1 VIAMAVIDSDAH
13 VLETERTWDY
23 MLESER
29 AFKPRIVATPEDESS
44 GGESW
49 FIDGVYLG
57 KARNVG
63 HDTSRE
69 AREMGDIQARLK
81 HMDELDV
88 DIQVLYPTIFLRP
101 YTKRPELELAV
112 TRSYNRWLID
122 IWKRAPERLRWT
134 AVLPLLTMDKALEE
148 ARFAKENGACGIFIR
163 GLEGDKR
170 LSDAYFF
177 PLYEE
182 AGRLDLPVCVH
193 SATGSFAVHD
203 FFADENGFSK
213 FKLAVVGSFHALVF
227 NEIPDKF
234 PKTKFAFIEVS
245 SQWVPYV
252 IHDFARRFERRGV
265 KIDKGDVL
273 KKNRIYVA
281 CQTDDDLSYVL
292 KYAGEDHL
300 VIGTDY
306 GHNDT
311 SSEILALRKLKENG
325 AVPPR
330 IVNKILDDN
339 ARALYGL

>member
-1 VIAMAVIDSDAH
+1 MAVIDSDAH

-29 AFKPRIVATPEDESS
+29 DLRPRVVATPDNETS

-49 FIDGVYLG
+49 LIDGIYIG

-63 HDTSRE
+63 HDTAKA
-69 AREMGDIQARLK
+69 AREMDDIGARLK
-81 HMDELDV
+81 HMDDLGVDV
-88 DIQVLYPTIFLRP
+88 QVLYPTIFLRP
-101 YTKRPELELAV
+101 FTRRPELELAI

-122 IWKRAPERLRWT
+122 IWKRAPERLRWV
-134 AVLPLLTMDKALEE
+134 AVLPLLSMDKALEE

-170 LSDAYFF
+170 LSDAHFF

-182 AGRLDLPVCVH
+182 SGRLDLPVCVH

-203 FFADENGFSK
+203 FFLDECGFSK
-213 FKLAVVGSFHALVF
+213 FKLAVVGSFHTLIF
-227 NEIPDKF
+227 NNIPDKF
-234 PKTKFAFIEVS
+234 PRTKFAFVEVS
-245 SQWVPYV
+245 SQWVPYA
-252 IHDFARRFERRGV
+252 IHDFARRKERNGV
-265 KIDKGDVL
+265 RVDKSDVL
-273 KKNRIYVA
+273 RKNRIYVA
-281 CQTDDDLSYVL
+281 CQTDDDLPYVL
-292 KYAGEDHL
+292 KYAGENHL

-311 SSEILALRKLKENG
+311 SAELLALRKLKEDG
-325 AVPPR
+325 AVPPHV
-330 IVNKILDDN
+330 VNKILDDN

>member
-1 VIAMAVIDSDAH
+1 MAVIDSDAH

-29 AFKPRIVATPEDESS
+29 DLRPRVVATPDNETS

-49 FIDGVYLG
+49 LIDGIYIG

-63 HDTSRE
+63 HDTAKA
-69 AREMGDIQARLK
+69 AREMDDIGARLK
-81 HMDELDV
+81 HMDDLGVDV
-88 DIQVLYPTIFLRP
+88 QVLYPTIFLRP
-101 YTKRPELELAV
+101 FTRRPELELAI

-122 IWKRAPERLRWT
+122 IWKRAPERLRWV
-134 AVLPLLTMDKALEE
+134 AVLPLLSMDKALEE

-170 LSDAYFF
+170 LSDAHFF

-203 FFADENGFSK
+203 FFLDECGFSK
-213 FKLAVVGSFHALVF
+213 FKLAVVGSFHTLIF
-227 NEIPDKF
+227 NNIPDKF
-234 PKTKFAFIEVS
+234 PRTKFAFVEVS
-245 SQWVPYV
+245 SQWVPYA
-252 IHDFARRFERRGV
+252 IHDFARRKERSGV
-265 KIDKGDVL
+265 RVDKSDVL
-273 KKNRIYVA
+273 RKNRIYVA
-281 CQTDDDLSYVL
+281 CQTDDDLPYVL
-292 KYAGEDHL
+292 KYAGENHL

-311 SSEILALRKLKENG
+311 SAELLALRKLKEDG
-325 AVPPR
+325 AVPPHV
-330 IVNKILDDN
+330 VNKILDDN

>member
-1 VIAMAVIDSDAH
+1 MAVIDSDAH

-29 AFKPRIVATPEDESS
+29 GMRPRIVPTPDDPSS

-49 FIDGVYLG
+49 LIDKTYLG

-63 HDTSRE
+63 YADTSKE
-69 AREMGDIQARLK
+69 SREMADIKARLK
-81 HMDELDV
+81 HMDELGVDV
-88 DIQVLYPTIFLRP
+88 QVLYPTIFLRP
-101 YTKRPELELAV
+101 FTRRPEVELAV

-122 IWKRAPERLRWT
+122 IWKAAPDRLRWV
-134 AVLPLLTMDKALEE
+134 AVLPLLSMDKALEE

-170 LSDAYFF
+170 LSDAYFY

-203 FFADENGFSK
+203 YFADECGFNR
-213 FKLAVVGSFHALVF
+213 FKLAVVGSFHGLVF
-227 NEIPDKF
+227 NEIPAKF
-234 PKTKFAFIEVS
+234 PKTKWGFIEVS
-245 SQWVPYV
+245 SQWLPYA
-252 IHDFARRFERRGV
+252 IHDFARRFERQGKPVDKSAVLRKN
-265 KIDKGDVL
+265 KIW
-273 KKNRIYVA
+273 VA
-281 CQTDDDLSYVL
+281 CQTDDDLPYVL
-292 KYAGEDHL
+292 KYSGDDHI

-311 SSEILALRKLKENG
+311 SSEILALRKLKEDG
-325 AVPPR
+325 TIPPHV
-330 IVNKILDDN
+330 VNKILDDN

>member
-1 VIAMAVIDSDAH
+1 MAVIDSDAH

-29 AFKPRIVATPEDESS
+29 ALKPRIVATPSDPSS

-49 FIDGVYLG
+49 LVDGTYIG

-63 HDTSRE
+63 HDTSKE
-69 AREMGDIQARLK
+69 AREMDDINARLK
-81 HMDELDV
+81 HMDDLDV
-88 DIQVLYPTIFLRP
+88 DVQVLYPTIFLRP
-101 YTKRPELELAV
+101 FTRRPEVELAV

-148 ARFAKENGACGIFIR
+148 ARFVKENGACGIFIR

-170 LSDAYFF
+170 LSDPYFF

-203 FFADENGFSK
+203 FFLDECGFSK
-213 FKLAVVGSFHALVF
+213 FKLAVVGSFHTLIF
-227 NEIPDKF
+227 NDIPDKF
-234 PKTKFAFIEVS
+234 PRTKFAFIEVS
-245 SQWVPYV
+245 SQWVPYA
-252 IHDFARRFERRGV
+252 IHDFARRKERSGAKV
-265 KIDKGDVL
+265 DKSEVL
-273 KKNRIYVA
+273 RKNRIYVA
-281 CQTDDDLSYVL
+281 CQTDDDLPYVL
-292 KYAGEDHL
+292 KYAGENHL

-311 SSEILALRKLKENG
+311 SSEILALRKLKEDG
-325 AVPPR
+325 AIPPH

>member
-1 VIAMAVIDSDAH
+1 MAVIDSDAH

-29 AFKPRIVATPEDESS
+29 QYRPRVVATPDDPSS

-49 FIDGVYLG
+49 LVDGVYIG

-63 HDTSRE
+63 HETPKE
-69 AREMGDIQARLK
+69 AREMDDIKARLR

-88 DIQVLYPTIFLRP
+88 DVQVLYPTIFLRP
-101 YTKRPELELAV
+101 FTRRPELEWAV
-112 TRSYNRWLID
+112 TRSYNRWLVD
-122 IWKRAPERLRWT
+122 IWKRAPERLRWV
-134 AVLPLLTMDKALEE
+134 AVLPLLSMDKALEE
-148 ARFAKENGACGIFIR
+148 ARFAKENGACGIFMR

-170 LSDAYFF
+170 LSDPHFF
-177 PLYEE
+177 PIYEA

-203 FFADENGFSK
+203 FFLNECGFSK
-213 FKLAVVGSFHALVF
+213 FKLAVVGSFHALIF
-227 NEIPDKF
+227 HEIPKKF
-234 PKTKFAFIEVS
+234 PQTKFAFIEVS
-245 SQWVPYV
+245 SQWVPYA
-252 IHDFARRFERRGV
+252 IHDFARRFERAGKKV
-265 KIDKGDVL
+265 DKGEVL
-273 KKNRIYVA
+273 RKNRIYVA
-281 CQTDDDLSYVL
+281 CQTDDDLPYVL

-311 SSEILALRKLKENG
+311 SSEILALRKLKEDG
-325 AVPPR
+325 TVPPP

>member
-1 VIAMAVIDSDAH
+1 MAVIDSDAH

-29 AFKPRIVATPEDESS
+29 ALKPRIVPTPNDPSS

-49 FIDGVYLG
+49 LVDGTYIG
-57 KARNVG
+57 RARNVG
-63 HDTSRE
+63 REFPKESRE
-69 AREMGDIQARLK
+69 MEDIQARLR

-88 DIQVLYPTIFLRP
+88 DVQVLYPTIFLRP
-101 YTKRPELELAV
+101 YTRRPEVELAV

-122 IWKRAPERLRWT
+122 IWKRAPQRLRWT
-134 AVLPLLTMDKALEE
+134 AVLPLLSMDKALEE

-170 LSDAYFF
+170 VSDAHFF

-182 AGRLDLPVCVH
+182 AGRLDMPICVH

-203 FFADENGFSK
+203 YFADECGFNR
-213 FKLAVVGSFHALVF
+213 FKLAVVGSFHALIF
-227 NEIPDKF
+227 NQIPDKF

-245 SQWVPYV
+245 SQWVPYA
-252 IHDFARRFERRGV
+252 IHDFARRFERRGITV
-265 KIDKGDVL
+265 EKADVL
-273 KKNRIYVA
+273 RRNRIYVA
-281 CQTDDDLSYVL
+281 CQTDDDLPYVL
-292 KYAGEDHL
+292 KYGGENHL

-311 SSEILALRKLKENG
+311 SSEILALRKLKEDG
-325 AVPPR
+325 EVPPH